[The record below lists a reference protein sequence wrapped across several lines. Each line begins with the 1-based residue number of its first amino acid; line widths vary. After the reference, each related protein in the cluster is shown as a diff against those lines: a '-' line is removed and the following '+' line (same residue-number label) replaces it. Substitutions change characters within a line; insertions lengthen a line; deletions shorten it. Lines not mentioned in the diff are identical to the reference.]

1 MHICRFPFHLIDN
14 SPLKTMV
21 PQVVQLAKLYCVSPA
36 TTSTCERSFSQLRRM
51 KSYLRATMTQQRLN
65 HLLILTVY
73 KEDVDRLDIFD
84 LVKDFILYK
93 ESRRLTFDISPPLI
107 E

>member
-1 MHICRFPFHLIDN
+1 MCICRFPFHLIGN

-36 TTSTCERSFSQLRRM
+36 TCERSFSQLRRL
-51 KSYLRATMTQQRLN
+51 KSYLGATMTQQRLN

-73 KEDVDRLDIFD
+73 KEDVDILHIFD